1 MIRSFSVIVPVL
13 NKEKEIIRSLES
25 VEASIQLFQQQY
37 DGAGA
42 ITPEVLVINEGSTD
56 RTVERVTEFIQD
68 KPHYK
73 LIHHFKSLGIGPA
86 RNTGAKMS
94 HGDILFFCD
103 GDDLYYP
110 EHIYLCFRILNH
122 DPYHATSSTPTSF
135 QLETKTGTF
144 TIELPP
150 QPVGIVR
157 TGVSIAD
164 PLHPFW
170 KGAIENT
177 IAQNLCIRRDCHE
190 FLEGFPEAP
199 VYKHIGCEDV
209 SYDLWIAKFF
219 KVFKVPIETV
229 EYIRYPGNNLDRQ
242 LKKFQTPPQQYQD
255 DTPPAQRELHTIRH
269 RLEQDKLGYLLDKFK
284 RIEKFPEFFS
294 VLNWQQ
300 LAADYLTQQQYA
312 EVIYLCE
319 QGIALEPQTK
329 DTVKN
334 LLAAAYNNLGSALKT
349 QNNLEQAINYFKQA
363 IAVNS
368 TFSDKD
374 LAKVHYNL
382 ATTLKDQQDPHQAL
396 ISLEKAL
403 ELDPSI
409 AEEIAD
415 FAKTKYQIQVL
426 AKGYQF
432 TQDWFSINLPVW
444 EKYLTPLAN
453 MPELRVLEIGSW
465 EGRSTCWLIDHILT
479 HPTAR
484 LTCIDT
490 FEGGVEN
497 KAAYD
502 DQFLKTIEQ
511 RFDFNIAQTGA
522 SEKVRK
528 AVGQSQ
534 LVLRSLVPDF
544 YHLVYVDGSHIASDV
559 LEDTL
564 LAWGLV
570 KVGGMIVFDD
580 YGFSF
585 PSGIGEN
592 PPRVAID
599 AFMQVFSRKI
609 KLIHQ
614 GYQVILEKT
623 SA

>member
-25 VEASIQLFQQQY
+25 VEASIQFFQQHY
-37 DGAGA
+37 AESDSV
-42 ITPEVLVINEGSTD
+42 TPEVLVINEGSTD

-103 GDDLYYP
+103 GDDLYHP
-110 EHIYLCFRILNH
+110 EHIYLCFSILNH
-122 DPYHATSSTPTSF
+122 DPYQTSSRTPTSF
-135 QLETKTGTF
+135 QLKTKTGAL
-144 TIELPP
+144 TIELPS

-157 TGVSIAD
+157 TGVYMAD
-164 PLHPFW
+164 SLHPFW

-199 VYKHIGCEDV
+199 VYKQIGCEDV

-242 LKKFQTPPQQYQD
+242 LKKFQTPPEQYRD
-255 DTPPAQRELHTIRH
+255 DTPPEQRELHTIRH
-269 RLEQDKLGYLLDKFK
+269 RLEQEKLAYLLDKFK
-284 RIEKFPEFFS
+284 RIDKPTALFS

-300 LAADYLTQQQYA
+300 LAADYLQQQQYA

-319 QGIALEPQTK
+319 QGTTLEPQTK

-334 LLAAAYNNLGSALKT
+334 LLAAAYNNLGSACRT
-349 QNNLEQAINYFKQA
+349 QGHLDQAIAYFKQA
-363 IAVNS
+363 LAVNS
-368 TFSDKD
+368 TFPNKD

-382 ATTLKDQQDPHQAL
+382 ATTLKDQQEFQP
-396 ISLEKAL
+396 AL
-403 ELDPSI
+403 EFLQQAITLDPGI
-409 AEEIAD
+409 TEEIAD
-415 FAKTKYQIQVL
+415 FAKLRYQIQVL
-426 AKGYQF
+426 LKGYQF
-432 TQDWFSINLPVW
+432 TQDWFSINVPAW
-444 EKYLTPLAN
+444 EKYLTPFAN
-453 MPELRVLEIGSW
+453 TPELRVLEIGSW

-502 DQFLKTIEQ
+502 SQFLQTIEQ
-511 RFDFNIAQTGA
+511 RFDFNIAQTGS

-534 LVLRSLVPDF
+534 LVLRSLIPDF
-544 YHLVYVDGSHIASDV
+544 YHLVYIDGSHIASDV

-564 LAWGLV
+564 LTWGLV

-585 PSGIGEN
+585 PSGITEN

-599 AFMQVFSRKI
+599 AFMKVFSSKI

-623 SA
+623 SH

>member
-1 MIRSFSVIVPVL
+1 MMRSFSVIVPVL

-25 VEASIQLFQQQY
+25 VEASIQFFQQHY
-37 DGAGA
+37 VDSAA
-42 ITPEVLVINEGSTD
+42 ITPEVLVIDEGSTD
-56 RTVERVTEFIQD
+56 RTVALVTEFIHD

-86 RNTGAKMS
+86 RNTGAKLAQ
-94 HGDILFFCD
+94 GDILFFCD

-110 EHIYLCFRILNH
+110 EHIYLCFRILHH
-122 DPYHATSSTPTSF
+122 DPAYIANNQPNTF
-135 QLETKTGTF
+135 QLETKTGGF

-150 QPVGIVR
+150 SPVGIVR
-157 TGVSIAD
+157 TGVYMAD
-164 PLHPFW
+164 PLHPYW

-199 VYKHIGCEDV
+199 IYKQIGCEDV

-229 EYIRYPGNNLDRQ
+229 EYIRYPGNNFDRQ
-242 LKKFQTPPQQYQD
+242 LKKFQTPPGQYQD
-255 DTPPAQRELHTIRH
+255 EISPEHRELHAVRH
-269 RLEQDKLGYLLDKFK
+269 RLEQEKLNYLLAKFQ
-284 RIEKFPEFFS
+284 RIDRSPEFFS

-300 LAADYLTQQQYA
+300 LAADYLAQQQYA
-312 EVIYLCE
+312 DVIALCE
-319 QGIALEPQTK
+319 QGIALEPQTQA
-329 DTVKN
+329 TVKN
-334 LLAAAYNNLGSALKT
+334 LLAVAYNNLGSALKT
-349 QNNLEQAINYFKQA
+349 QNQLEPAVAYFKQA
-363 IAVNS
+363 IAVNP
-368 TFSDKD
+368 TFANKD
-374 LAKVHYNL
+374 LAKVHYNI
-382 ATTLKDQQDPHQAL
+382 ASTLKDQNEAQQAL
-396 ISLEKAL
+396 VSLNQAL
-403 ELDPSI
+403 ELDPEI
-409 AEEIAD
+409 AEDITD

-426 AKGYQF
+426 VKGYQF

-444 EKYLTPLAN
+444 EQYLMHLAN
-453 MPELRVLEIGSW
+453 TPELKVLEIGSW
-465 EGRSTCWLIDHILT
+465 EGRSTCWLLDHILT

-502 DQFLKTIEQ
+502 EQFLQTIEQ
-511 RFDFNIAQTGA
+511 RFDFNIARTGA
-522 SEKVRK
+522 AEKVRK

-534 LVLRSLVPDF
+534 LILRSLIPDF
-544 YHLVYVDGSHIASDV
+544 YHLVYIDGSHIASDV
-559 LEDTL
+559 LQDTL
-564 LAWGLV
+564 LTWELV
-570 KVGGMIVFDD
+570 KVGGIIVFDD

-585 PSGIGEN
+585 PSGISEH

-599 AFMQVFSRKI
+599 AFMNVFSRKI

-614 GYQVILEKT
+614 GYQVIIEKT
-623 SA
+623 SS

>member
-13 NKEKEIIRSLES
+13 NKEKEIIRALES
-25 VEASIQLFQQQY
+25 VEASIQWFRQHY
-37 DGAGA
+37 DDADS

-56 RTVERVTEFIQD
+56 RTVERVTEFMQD
-68 KPHYK
+68 KPYYQ
-73 LIHHFKSLGIGPA
+73 LIHHSKSLGIGPA

-122 DPYHATSSTPTSF
+122 DPLHTDSHTPTSF
-135 QLETKTGTF
+135 QLETKQGAF
-144 TIELPP
+144 RIELPP

-157 TGVSIAD
+157 TGVYMAD
-164 PLHPFW
+164 PLHPYW

-199 VYKHIGCEDV
+199 VYKQVGCEDV

-242 LKKFQTPPQQYQD
+242 LKKFQTPPGHYQEEM
-255 DTPPAQRELHTIRH
+255 PPEHREAHTVRH
-269 RLEQDKLGYLLDKFK
+269 RLEQEKLNYLFDKFK
-284 RIEKFPEFFS
+284 RIDKSPEFFS

-300 LAADYLTQQQYA
+300 LAADCLAQQQYP
-312 EVIYLCE
+312 EVISLCE
-319 QGIALEPQTK
+319 RGMALEPASK
-329 DTVKN
+329 DTIKN
-334 LLAAAYNNLGSALKT
+334 LLAAAYNNFGSALKG
-349 QNNLEQAINYFKQA
+349 QNQLEQAVGYFKQA
-363 IAVNS
+363 LAVNP
-368 TFSDKD
+368 TFSQSD
-374 LAKVHYNL
+374 LAKVHYNI
-382 ATTLKDQQDPHQAL
+382 ATTLKDQQDFQQAL
-396 ISLEKAL
+396 TFLHKAT
-403 ELDPSI
+403 ELDPKI
-409 AEEIAD
+409 TEEIAD

-453 MPELRVLEIGSW
+453 TPELRVLEIGSW
-465 EGRSTCWLIDHILT
+465 EGRSTCWLVDHVLT

-511 RFDFNIAQTGA
+511 RFDFNIAHTA
-522 SEKVRK
+522 SPEKVRK

-534 LVLRSLVPDF
+534 LVLRSLIPDF
-544 YHLVYVDGSHIASDV
+544 YHLVYIDGSHIASDV

-564 LAWGLV
+564 LTWGLV

-580 YGFSF
+580 YGFNF
-585 PSGIGEN
+585 PQGIAEN

-599 AFMQVFSRKI
+599 AFMKVFSSKI

-614 GYQVILEKT
+614 GYQVILEKIC
-623 SA
+623 A